1 MELKGKIVDIL
12 LNELGFSK
20 NDLEKVK
27 AVLDNVEVKNVGGST
42 VVEIRLNK
50 ISVILEN
57 NKRVY

>member
-12 LNELGFSK
+12 LNELGFTK
-20 NDLEKVK
+20 ADLEKVK

>member
-12 LNELGFSK
+12 LNELGFTK

-42 VVEIRLNK
+42 MIEIRLNK

>member
-12 LNELGFSK
+12 LNELGFTK
-20 NDLEKVK
+20 TDLEKVK

-50 ISVILEN
+50 VSVILEN

>member
-12 LNELGFSK
+12 LNELGFTK

-42 VVEIRLNK
+42 TIEIRLNK

>member
-12 LNELGFSK
+12 LNEFGFTK

-27 AVLDNVEVKNVGGST
+27 AVLDNVEVKTVGGST

-57 NKRVY
+57 NKRLY

>member
-42 VVEIRLNK
+42 VIEIRLDK
-50 ISVILEN
+50 ISIILEN
-57 NKRVY
+57 SKRVY

>member
-57 NKRVY
+57 SKRTY